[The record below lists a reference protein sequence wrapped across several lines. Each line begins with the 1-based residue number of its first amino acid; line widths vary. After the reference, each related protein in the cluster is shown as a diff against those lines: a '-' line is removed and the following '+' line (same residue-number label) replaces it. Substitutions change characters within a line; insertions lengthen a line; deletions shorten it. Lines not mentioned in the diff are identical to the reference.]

1 MSFTLMGK
9 ATDYETDLTALQND
23 VAELGDQVQGIE
35 ARMPDVPSENGTYR
49 LKAVRTDS
57 GVTYSWEI
65 QA

>member
-9 ATDYETDLTALQND
+9 ATDYETDLTTLQND

-49 LKAVRTDS
+49 LKAVRTSS